1 MSAQPFVFV
10 RFMSLKDVA
19 DTDGKLIPQL
29 GGTEGDPSDRTERLK
44 ELVSNP
50 GIQLKYSDAIYP
62 AQGQCS
68 PGKIVI
74 LPGQS
79 APKEFAPLVHEVAH
93 ALLHQGEQRA
103 ETSKRVRET
112 EAEAVAFVVVRASD
126 LASSSMDYIQLY
138 DGNKETLAASL
149 ERIQHTSAEILT
161 AITSTD

>member
-19 DTDGKLIPQL
+19 DTDGKPIPQL

-44 ELVSNP
+44 ELVSNR

-112 EAEAVAFVVVRASD
+112 EAEAVAFVVARASD
-126 LASSSMDYIQLY
+126 LQRAVQWATSSCS
-138 DGNKETLAASL
+138 
-149 ERIQHTSAEILT
+149 T
-161 AITSTD
+161 AIRKRLQRPSNGFSTRAPRF